1 MIASACQ
8 LFLVIFG
15 EILIMA
21 KLYLIPT
28 TLGDTTIERVLP
40 PDLTQIISS
49 ISVFIVENIRT
60 ARRFLKKV
68 NPAIVIDNL
77 TFFELN
83 QHTDK
88 KEISRFLE
96 PIEKGLDI
104 GIISEAGCPAVAD
117 PGADVVKLAHTK
129 DIRVVPLV
137 GPSSILMA
145 LMASGMSGQNF
156 AFNGYLPIKNPEK
169 AQQIKFLEKRMQ
181 TEGQTQLFIEAPYR
195 NMQLLDDLLKNCDPQ
210 TMLCVAA
217 DITLDTE
224 FILSKPV
231 LYWKTHIPDIQ
242 KRPAI
247 FMIGKV

>member
-1 MIASACQ
+1 
-8 LFLVIFG
+8 
-15 EILIMA
+15 MA
-21 KLYLIPT
+21 KLYMIPT
-28 TLGDTTIERVLP
+28 TLGDTTLERVLP

-68 NPAIVIDNL
+68 NPAIVIDQL

-88 KEISRFLE
+88 NDISRYLE
-96 PIEKGLDI
+96 PLQQGNDI
-104 GIISEAGCPAVAD
+104 GIISEAGCPGIAD
-117 PGADVVKLAHTK
+117 PGADVVHIAHMK
-129 DIRVVPLV
+129 DIQVVPLV
-137 GPSSILMA
+137 GPSSILLA

-169 AQQIKFLEKRMQ
+169 SQQIKLLERRMQ
-181 TEGQTQLFIEAPYR
+181 TEGQTQVFIEAPYR
-195 NMQLLDDLLKNCDPQ
+195 NLQLLDELLKNCEPR
-210 TMLCVAA
+210 TLLCIAA

-224 FILSKPV
+224 FIKTKPV
-231 LYWKTHIPDIQ
+231 SYWKTHIPDIQ
-242 KRPAI
+242 KKPAI

>member
-1 MIASACQ
+1 
-8 LFLVIFG
+8 
-15 EILIMA
+15 MA

-28 TLGDTTIERVLP
+28 TLGNTTIERVLP
-40 PDLTQIISS
+40 PELTPIISS

-68 NPAIVIDNL
+68 NPTIVIDNL

-96 PIEKGLDI
+96 PIQNGQDI
-104 GIISEAGCPAVAD
+104 GIISEAGCPGVAD
-117 PGADVVKLAHTK
+117 PGADVVKIAH
-129 DIRVVPLV
+129 IRNIQVIPLV

-169 AQQIKFLEKRMQ
+169 ALQIKFLEKRMQ

-195 NMQLLDDLLKNCDPQ
+195 NVQLLNDLLQNCDPL
-210 TMLCVAA
+210 TMLCIAV

-224 FILSKPV
+224 FILSKPIS
-231 LYWKTHIPDIQ
+231 YWKTNIPDIQ

>member
-1 MIASACQ
+1 
-8 LFLVIFG
+8 
-15 EILIMA
+15 MA

-40 PDLTQIISS
+40 PDLTELISS
-49 ISVFIVENIRT
+49 VSVFIVENIRT

-68 NPAIVIDNL
+68 NQAIVIDDL
-77 TFFELN
+77 TFYELN

-88 KEISRFLE
+88 NEISRYLE
-96 PIEKGLDI
+96 LLKNGLDI
-104 GIISEAGCPAVAD
+104 GIISEAGCPAIAD
-117 PGADVVKLAHTK
+117 PGADVVKIAHTK
-129 DIRVVPLV
+129 NIRVVPLV
-137 GPSSILMA
+137 GPSSILLA

-181 TEGQTQLFIEAPYR
+181 TEGQTQIFIEAPYR
-195 NMQLLDDLLKNCDPQ
+195 NLQLLDDLLKNCDPQ
-210 TMLCVAA
+210 TMLCIAV

-231 LYWKTHIPDIQ
+231 SYWKTNLPDIQ

-247 FMIGKV
+247 FMIGKI

>member
-1 MIASACQ
+1 M
-8 LFLVIFG
+8 FLTIF
-15 EILIMA
+15 EKILSMA
-21 KLYLIPT
+21 KLYLIPA
-28 TLGDTTIERVLP
+28 TLGDTSIERVLP
-40 PDLTQIISS
+40 PDLKGIISS
-49 ISVFIVENIRT
+49 VSVFIVENIRT
-60 ARRFLKKV
+60 SRRFLKKV
-68 NPAIVIDNL
+68 NQDIVIDDL

-88 KEISRFLE
+88 QEISRFLE
-96 PIEKGLDI
+96 PIQAGKDI

-117 PGADVVKLAHTK
+117 PGADVVKIAHARN
-129 DIRVVPLV
+129 IQVVPLV
-137 GPSSILMA
+137 GPSSILLA

-181 TEGQTQLFIEAPYR
+181 SEGQTQLFIEAPYR
-195 NMQLLDDLLKNCDPQ
+195 NVQLLNDLLQHCDPQ

-224 FILSKPV
+224 FIVSKPV
-231 LYWKTHIPDIQ
+231 SYWKANFPDIQ

-247 FMIGKV
+247 FLIGKV

>member
-1 MIASACQ
+1 
-8 LFLVIFG
+8 
-15 EILIMA
+15 MA

-28 TLGDTTIERVLP
+28 TIGDTTIGKVLP
-40 PDLTQIISS
+40 PDLTQLIST
-49 ISVFIVENIRT
+49 IPVFIVENLRT
-60 ARRFLKKV
+60 ARRFLKKM
-68 NPAIVIDNL
+68 NPDIVIDDL

-96 PIEKGLDI
+96 PSRNGLDI
-104 GIISEAGCPAVAD
+104 GIISEAGCPGVAD
-117 PGADVVKLAHTK
+117 PGADVVRIAH
-129 DIRVVPLV
+129 IRNIQVVPLV
-137 GPSSILMA
+137 GPSSILLA

-169 AQQIKFLEKRMQ
+169 AAQIKMLENRMQ
-181 TEGQTQLFIEAPYR
+181 TEGQTQIFIETPYR
-195 NMQLLDDLLKNCDPQ
+195 NAQLLDELLKNCDPQ
-210 TMLCVAA
+210 TMLCIAV

-224 FILSKPV
+224 FIRCKPV
-231 LYWKTHIPDIQ
+231 SYWKTNIPDIQ

>member
-1 MIASACQ
+1 MPSARRR
-8 LFLVIFG
+8 FLTIF
-15 EILIMA
+15 EKKLQMA

-28 TLGDTTIERVLP
+28 TLGDTSIERVLP
-40 PDLTQIISS
+40 PDLTEIISS

-68 NPAIVIDNL
+68 NQSIVIDDL

-96 PIEKGLDI
+96 PIQQGMDI

-117 PGADVVKLAHTK
+117 PGADVVKIAHTQNIK
-129 DIRVVPLV
+129 VVPLV

-169 AQQIKFLEKRMQ
+169 AQQIKFLERRMQ
-181 TEGQTQLFIEAPYR
+181 TEGQTQIFIEAPYR
-195 NMQLLDDLLKNCDPQ
+195 NLQLLDDLLKNCDPQ
-210 TMLCVAA
+210 TMLCIAA

-224 FILSKPV
+224 FIQAKSV
-231 LYWKTHIPDIQ
+231 SYWKAHIPDIQ

-247 FMIGKV
+247 FMIGRV

>member
-1 MIASACQ
+1 LKSPYRR
-8 LFLVIFG
+8 FLTIF
-15 EILIMA
+15 EKILLMA

-40 PDLTQIISS
+40 PDLTPIISS

-68 NPAIVIDNL
+68 NPAIVIDDL

-96 PIEKGLDI
+96 PIKNGLDI
-104 GIISEAGCPAVAD
+104 AIISEAGCPGVAD
-117 PGADVVKLAHTK
+117 PGADVVKIAHTRN
-129 DIRVVPLV
+129 IQVVPLV

-169 AQQIKFLEKRMQ
+169 AMQIKMLEKRMQ

-195 NMQLLDDLLKNCDPQ
+195 NIQLLDDLLKNCDPL
-210 TMLCVAA
+210 TMLCIAV

-231 LYWKTHIPDIQ
+231 SYWKTNIPDIQ

>member
-1 MIASACQ
+1 LKSPYRR
-8 LFLVIFG
+8 FLTIF
-15 EILIMA
+15 EKILLMA

-40 PDLTQIISS
+40 PDLTPIISS

-68 NPAIVIDNL
+68 NPAIVIDDL

-96 PIEKGLDI
+96 PIKNGLDI
-104 GIISEAGCPAVAD
+104 GIISEAGCPGVAD
-117 PGADVVKLAHTK
+117 PGADVVKIAHTRN
-129 DIRVVPLV
+129 IQVVPLV

-169 AQQIKFLEKRMQ
+169 AMQIKMLEKRMQ

-195 NMQLLDDLLKNCDPQ
+195 NIQLLDDLLKNCDPL
-210 TMLCVAA
+210 TMLCIAV

-231 LYWKTHIPDIQ
+231 SYWKTNIPDIQ

>member
-1 MIASACQ
+1 
-8 LFLVIFG
+8 
-15 EILIMA
+15 MA
-21 KLYLIPT
+21 KIYLIPT
-28 TLGDTTIERVLP
+28 TLGDTSIERVLP

-60 ARRFLKKV
+60 TRRFLKKV
-68 NPAIVIDNL
+68 NPVIVVDDL

-96 PIEKGLDI
+96 PLQKGLDI

-117 PGADVVKLAHTK
+117 PGAEVVKLAHTK
-129 DIRVVPLV
+129 NIQVVPLV

-169 AQQIKFLEKRMQ
+169 AQHIKMLEKRMQ
-181 TEGQTQLFIEAPYR
+181 TEGQTQIFIEAPYR
-195 NMQLLDDLLKNCDPQ
+195 NAQLLDDLLKNCDPQ
-210 TMLCVAA
+210 TMLCIAA

-224 FILSKPV
+224 FILAKPV
-231 LYWKTHIPDIQ
+231 SYWKTHLPDIQ

>member
-1 MIASACQ
+1 MPPA
-8 LFLVIFG
+8 LRRFLPIF
-15 EILIMA
+15 EKNLQMA

-28 TLGDTTIERVLP
+28 TLGDTSIERVLP
-40 PDLTQIISS
+40 PDLTPLISS
-49 ISVFIVENIRT
+49 LQVFIVENIRT

-68 NPAIVIDNL
+68 NPAIVIDDL

-88 KEISRFLE
+88 KDISRFLE
-96 PIEKGLDI
+96 PIQKGQDI

-117 PGADVVKLAHTK
+117 PGADVVRIAHTQN
-129 DIRVVPLV
+129 IQVVPLV

-169 AQQIKFLEKRMQ
+169 AQQIKMLEKRMQ
-181 TEGQTQLFIEAPYR
+181 TEGQTQIFIEAPYR
-195 NMQLLDDLLKNCDPQ
+195 NAQLLDDLLKNCDPQ
-210 TMLCVAA
+210 TMLCIAV
-217 DITLDTE
+217 DITLDSE
-224 FILSKPV
+224 FIRSKTV
-231 LYWKTHIPDIQ
+231 SYWKTHLPDIQ

>member
-1 MIASACQ
+1 LQPAYRR
-8 LFLVIFG
+8 FLTIF
-15 EILIMA
+15 EKNLHMS

-49 ISVFIVENIRT
+49 VTVFIVENIRT

-68 NPAIVIDNL
+68 NPAIVIDDL

-96 PIEKGLDI
+96 PIKNGQDI
-104 GIISEAGCPAVAD
+104 GIISEAGCPGVAD
-117 PGADVVKLAHTK
+117 PGAEVVKIAHTRN
-129 DIRVVPLV
+129 IQVVPLV

-169 AQQIKFLEKRMQ
+169 ALQIKMLEKRMQ
-181 TEGQTQLFIEAPYR
+181 TEGQTQIFIEAPYR
-195 NMQLLDDLLKNCDPQ
+195 NAQLLNDLLQNCDPL
-210 TMLCVAA
+210 TMLCIAV

-231 LYWKTHIPDIQ
+231 SYWKTNIPDIQ